1 MVFRAVFVGWLLML
15 GASCLGQEGR
25 AEPGLERLQ
34 ASDEIEIAGRRV
46 RLVLHRSTFPVYF
59 NEPGWSGSGFMVTAV
74 PTESVEGPTVVWAG
88 TPPPM
93 HIRAPS
99 GTAER
104 SGFWWDSETEQLWV
118 FAAITVAFK
127 QHAITVNRLEFDRDA
142 DDGTLMVSRR
152 AVATESYSFEQAS
165 DLRVD
170 SMRFVK
176 ADDGGVALVLRHQD
190 ETETTLDLTRKVR
203 DEAVAGKFAVNERLR
218 EAVVNDLRLDPM
230 KSVRFQCETDEVRI
244 DGRAVRFA
252 VHRFDGYP
260 SWGRILPSAARFAST
275 PQGFAVSVLSGE
287 DRSRVKTIY
296 RWNDYLGPFMPEW
309 GALSHRMDVR
319 WDEEASQVLV
329 GRASIYENGPQHTVV
344 YRLQLAWDKDE
355 QTVKVTSDARL
366 SHFQVIEHEWGS
378 EEWLEDSIRES
389 RIQSLAFVDGED
401 GRTGL
406 KVLYADGTQT
416 VLDVGRA
423 QSIMQDDPAGIEFRV
438 RVADD
443 EVLDAAIREDIARRR
458 EAVLSDLRGNPLK
471 SVRFVGET
479 DELRIDGHAVR
490 FAMHWAS
497 ATEKSSFTGNWHGP
511 GYIVSIVPA
520 AGATEPTPV
529 WRLRAPTTEI
539 HIPAMVFGAFGER
552 TAMWWDDPGQRLWVA
567 TAFTSGKGPQVIW
580 VTCLGVRRDD
590 ATGDWSI
597 SSLSTARKSYTPAE
611 MNAPDSDASEFG
623 PPALIE
629 SMRFVRADDG
639 GIDLDVVHPTGNPT
653 VLDLP
658 RKVEEHSSVTETQ
671 ISELLVELIREDLAG
686 RGGDGE

>member
-74 PTESVEGPTVVWAG
+74 PTDSLGRPTVVWTG

-93 HIRAPS
+93 HYREIH
-99 GTAER
+99 GTVER
-104 SGFWWDSETEQLWV
+104 SGFLWDSEAQQLWV
-118 FAAITVAFK
+118 FAALTIGFK
-127 QHAITVNRLEFDRDA
+127 QHSITVNRLEFDRDA
-142 DDGTLMVSRR
+142 DDGTLKVIRR
-152 AVATESYSFEQAS
+152 ALATDNYSFDKAS
-165 DLRVD
+165 DLRAD
-170 SMRFVK
+170 SLRFAR
-176 ADDGGVALVLRHQD
+176 ADDGGVDLVLRFPD
-190 ETETTLDLTRKVR
+190 ETETMLDLTRKVR
-203 DEAVAGKFAVNERLR
+203 DEAVAGRFAVNERLR
-218 EAVVNDLRLDPM
+218 EAV
-230 KSVRFQCETDEVRI
+230 
-244 DGRAVRFA
+244 
-252 VHRFDGYP
+252 
-260 SWGRILPSAARFAST
+260 
-275 PQGFAVSVLSGE
+275 
-287 DRSRVKTIY
+287 
-296 RWNDYLGPFMPEW
+296 
-309 GALSHRMDVR
+309 
-319 WDEEASQVLV
+319 
-329 GRASIYENGPQHTVV
+329 
-344 YRLQLAWDKDE
+344 
-355 QTVKVTSDARL
+355 
-366 SHFQVIEHEWGS
+366 
-378 EEWLEDSIRES
+378 
-389 RIQSLAFVDGED
+389 
-401 GRTGL
+401 
-406 KVLYADGTQT
+406 
-416 VLDVGRA
+416 
-423 QSIMQDDPAGIEFRV
+423 
-438 RVADD
+438 
-443 EVLDAAIREDIARRR
+443 
-458 EAVLSDLRGNPLK
+458 LSDLRANPLK
-471 SVRFVGET
+471 SVRFVGAT

-490 FAMHWAS
+490 FAMHWSS

-529 WRLRAPTTEI
+529 WKLRAPTTEI

-623 PPALIE
+623 SPALIE